1 MKKINA
7 VGTFIMMMAL
17 VIILAACSKDN
28 QDTGKDKID
37 ELESKNEK
45 VELIEE
51 FTEMLKNNQNRT
63 VMFGEFVDTTHYVYA
78 VTDQLDKEIEK
89 IMIVG
94 IDENG
99 DKVDMKYEGRDFEDD
114 GDLSPIPKISK
125 IFINQLK
132 DNENPNVVVFR
143 EDKQYIKAQLL
154 EVDTEKKAINYIG
167 SCMKDKKTEEY
178 TGDETYKYVMDFS
191 EADYCSE

>member
-178 TGDETYKYVMDFS
+178 TGDEIYKYVMDFS

>member
-51 FTEMLKNNQNRT
+51 FTEMLENNQNRT

-78 VTDQLDKEIEK
+78 VTDQLDREIEK

>member
-28 QDTGKDKID
+28 QDTGEDKID

-132 DNENPNVVVFR
+132 DNENTNVVVFR